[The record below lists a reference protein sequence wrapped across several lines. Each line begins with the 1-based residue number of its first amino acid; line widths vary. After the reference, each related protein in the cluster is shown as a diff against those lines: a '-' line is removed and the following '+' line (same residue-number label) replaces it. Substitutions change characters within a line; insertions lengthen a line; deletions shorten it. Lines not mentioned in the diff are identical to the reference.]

1 MAIVSLPTT
10 MKAIYQPD
18 PNSTHLEL
26 TTLPLP
32 RLSDPEDY
40 LIHVKAA
47 SPCLNE
53 LTWEMNY
60 PQLFPPDRERIPCT
74 ECAGVVV
81 DGPGDGPFQPGD
93 DVFFRIDAGST
104 GTLREY
110 AVARAAQMARKPKTL
125 SWTDAAA
132 TPLSALT
139 AWQGLFEHGTL
150 DKAAVHGDVAARE
163 KNGKIRVLIAGAGGS
178 VGSWAVQ
185 LAAAAGAGAIV
196 AVAGPSKASAV
207 RGFGASE
214 VVDYTKQSIDAWA
227 GEVPTVREVDLVLD
241 CVGGATMG
249 SCWAAIKNG
258 GTFLS
263 VAGQPTASKPE
274 TETKTVAKG
283 EWFLVQGRGSDL
295 AEVAQLVDAGK
306 IKPLVDSVF
315 PFEKFA
321 EAFERVESRKSN
333 GKVVITVSI

>member
-1 MAIVSLPTT
+1 
-10 MKAIYQPD
+10 
-18 PNSTHLEL
+18 
-26 TTLPLP
+26 
-32 RLSDPEDY
+32 
-40 LIHVKAA
+40 
-47 SPCLNE
+47 
-53 LTWEMNY
+53 MNY
-60 PQLFPPDRERIPCT
+60 PRLFPPDRERIPCT

-93 DVFFRIDAGST
+93 AVFFRIDAGTT

-139 AWQGLFEHGTL
+139 TWQGLFEHGTL
-150 DKAAVHGDVAARE
+150 DKAAVHGDAAARE
-163 KNGKIRVLIAGAGGS
+163 KNAKIRVLIAGAGGS
-178 VGSWAVQ
+178 VGIWAVQ

-196 AVAGPSKASAV
+196 AIAGPSMASAV
-207 RGFGASE
+207 RGFGASA

-227 GEVPTVREVDLVLD
+227 AEDLTVREVDLVLD
-241 CVGGATMG
+241 CVGGATTG

-263 VAGQPTASKPE
+263 VAGQPAASKSE

-295 AEVAQLVDAGK
+295 TEVAQLVDAGR

-315 PFEKFA
+315 PFETFA
-321 EAFERVESRKSN
+321 DAFEKVESRKSN